1 MALRPAKCVRDGN
14 KVAWTHYSKR
24 KPRRSYI
31 KTMPH
36 KDLNQHRMGTES
48 AEYDAT
54 YHLALKDKQL
64 ILRDNAIEAA
74 RQSANKILEAKLPG
88 AYYFIV
94 RVYPHHVIRENK
106 MVAGAGADRI
116 QKGMRRSFGKPT
128 DRAARL
134 KRGQPLFTVYARKG
148 KASESAVR
156 EAFRRARMKLS
167 GSFSMLSG

>member
-14 KVAWTHYSKR
+14 KVAWTRHSKR
-24 KPRRSYI
+24 RPRRSYI

-36 KDLNQHRMGTES
+36 KELNQHRMGTES
-48 AEYDAT
+48 AEYGAV
-54 YHLALKDKQL
+54 YHLAPKDQL

-74 RQSANKILEAKLPG
+74 RQSANKVLESKLPG

-94 RVYPHHVIRENK
+94 RVYPHHIIRENK
-106 MVAGAGADRI
+106 MVSGAGADRI
-116 QKGMRRSFGKPT
+116 QKGMRRAFGKPT

-134 KRGQPLFTVYARKG
+134 KKDQPLFTVYVHEG
-148 KASESAVR
+148 KAQESAVR

-167 GSFSMLSG
+167 GSYSMIAG